1 MLTSFVSLDLET
13 TGMDNNYD
21 QIIEVGLVRV
31 DQGILTA
38 EYQTLVKT
46 EHSLPVKIKRLTG
59 ITDAQLKNAPDLS
72 EVLPN
77 ILEFMTDQPIIGHNI
92 SFDLGFLT
100 TALGK
105 PPENKTFDTLELAR
119 LVLPA
124 SPRHRLADLCQHLD
138 IKLDGSHR
146 ALADAKATAQLALK
160 LQEKMTCLD
169 PGVLVYLKNILR
181 GSGSPWLTILAALI
195 KKKTITFSD
204 LSLSPIPLAIKRII
218 TPQQQLRPNS
228 PPLQMLNPDL
238 VASLFEPDGKLAA
251 GTEYYEYRPQQAQM
265 ARQIAL
271 AFNDHKFLLLEAGTG
286 TGKSMAYLVPALL
299 WASQNNSRVIISTH
313 TINLQEQLWH
323 KDIPQLLSILDVPVK
338 TALVKGRQ
346 NYLCLRHWE
355 SAVTGT
361 DSLPVGEAAFLAA
374 MLVWLTETGTGDRAE
389 LNLKPGD
396 WEYWHRLSSDS
407 DNCWG
412 NLCPWH
418 QTCYVNRA
426 RRNAEAA
433 HLVVANHSL
442 LLTDTRSENMILPP
456 YGHLIIDEAHHLEEA
471 ATAHL
476 GYEVSRQS
484 AQRWLGSLTRLLRRL
499 AEAAPPLEQGGWTA
513 SLYSARETQNTLHQ
527 QVIVFFERLTIAI
540 HVPMDQTHHTSA
552 VRLHTGPPDNRPDVT
567 LAPDFA
573 NLIARSK
580 DLLAALGNV
589 RQWLGSF
596 CAIDEAWQGK
606 AADLTRELGAGET
619 LFKDLEFIWS
629 SQNENFVSWIQRELA
644 PGGLATLTLKAAPIQ
659 VGEILHQSLFQN
671 KECVLLTSATL
682 TVNNSFDY
690 YKQQSGLELLP
701 PDQLLSLQID
711 SPFAY
716 DDQCLLCV
724 VNDLPGPGRS
734 PEKTYL
740 TATADTIHD
749 LVLTSQGQCLVLFT
763 SHHMLRETY
772 KLLKPRLEEHDIC
785 LLGHNLDGSRSRLL
799 EEFATTPRAV
809 LMGASSFWEG
819 VDLPG
824 AALTNLIIVKLPF
837 WPPQLPVTAARLE
850 SLSHQGKDGFI
861 SLSLPQAVIRFKQGF
876 GRLIRSSKDQGVVV
890 ILDERVISKRYGR
903 SFLNSLPV
911 NNHYRGNLQQVKN
924 KILSWLA
931 KPGK

>member
-1 MLTSFVSLDLET
+1 MLISFVTLDLET
-13 TGMDNNYD
+13 TGMDNSHD

-31 DQGILTA
+31 DHGIITDG
-38 EYQTLVKT
+38 YQTLVKA
-46 EHSLPVKIKRLTG
+46 ERILPVKIKRLTG
-59 ITDAQLKNAPDLS
+59 ITDAQLQDAPDLS
-72 EVLPN
+72 EILPHVM
-77 ILEFMTDQPIIGHNI
+77 EFISGRPLVGHNI
-92 SFDLGFLT
+92 NFDLGFLT
-100 TALGK
+100 AAMGK
-105 PPENKTFDTLELAR
+105 PPDNQTFDTLDLAR
-119 LVLPA
+119 LILPA
-124 SPRHRLADLCQHLD
+124 APRHRLADLCRYLA
-138 IKLDGSHR
+138 IKVDGSHR
-146 ALADAKATAQLALK
+146 AFADAKATAQLALK
-160 LQEKMTCLD
+160 LQEKMAGLD
-169 PGVLVYLKNILR
+169 PGVLVYLKNILK
-181 GSGSPWLTILAALI
+181 GSGSPWLTTLAALVR
-195 KKKTITFSD
+195 KKTVTFSN
-204 LSLSPIPLAIKRII
+204 LSRSPIPLVIKRNV
-218 TPQQQLRPNS
+218 TPQQQLQPDS
-228 PPLQMLNPDL
+228 PPLRMLNPDL
-238 VASLFEPDGKLAA
+238 VAGLFEPDGTLAA
-251 GTEYYEYRPQQAQM
+251 STGHYEYRPQQAQI
-265 ARQIAL
+265 ARQIA
-271 AFNDHKFLLLEAGTG
+271 AAINDQKFLLMEAGTG

-299 WASQNNSRVIISTH
+299 WASLNNSRVIVTTH

-346 NYLCLRHWE
+346 NYLCLRRWE

-361 DSLPVGEAAFLAA
+361 DSLHGGEAAFLGSI
-374 MLVWLTETGTGDRAE
+374 LVWLTETGTGDRSE

-433 HLVVANHSL
+433 QLVVANHSL

-456 YGHLIIDEAHHLEEA
+456 YRYLIIDEAHHLEEA

-484 AQRWLGSLTRLLRRL
+484 LQRWLGALTKLLRRL
-499 AEAAPPLEQGGWTA
+499 AETAPPLEQGSWTV
-513 SLYSARETQNTLHQ
+513 SLYKAGEAQNILHQ
-527 QVIVFFERLTIAI
+527 QIIVFFERLTAAMN
-540 HVPMDQTHHTSA
+540 VPLDQAHPTSA
-552 VRLHTGPPDNRPDVT
+552 IRLHTGPPENRLDVT
-567 LAPDFA
+567 LASDFA
-573 NLIARSK
+573 NLIAHVK
-580 DLLAALGNV
+580 GLLAALGNI
-589 RQWLGSF
+589 RQWLDSF
-596 CAIDEAWQGK
+596 CAVDEVWQGK

-619 LFKDLEFIWS
+619 LFKDLEFIWGN
-629 SQNENFVSWIQRELA
+629 QNENFVSWVQREA
-644 PGGLATLTLKAAPIQ
+644 TPGGLPTLTLKAAPIQ

-671 KECVLLTSATL
+671 KECVILTSATL

-690 YKQQSGLELLP
+690 YKQQIGLELMP

-716 DDQCLLCV
+716 DDQCLLCII
-724 VNDLPGPGRS
+724 NDLPGPGKGLG
-734 PEKTYL
+734 KTYL
-740 TATADTIHD
+740 AATADTIHD
-749 LVLTSQGQCLVLFT
+749 LVLTSQGQCLILFT
-763 SHHMLRETY
+763 SHQMLRETY

-837 WPPQLPVTAARLE
+837 WPPHLPVTAARLE
-850 SLSHQGKDGFI
+850 SLARQGKDGFT

-876 GRLIRSSKDQGVVV
+876 GRLIRNSKDQGVVV
-890 ILDERVISKRYGR
+890 VLDERLISKRYGR

-911 NNHYRGNLQQVKN
+911 NNHYRGNLRQVNN
-924 KILSWLA
+924 KITCWLA
-931 KPGK
+931 KSGK